1 VLVAL
6 QVGVRIDRSSPVPL
20 YHQLA
25 EQLSHAISSGELQ
38 PGDPF
43 ENEIAL
49 GERLSLSRPTVRRAI
64 QELVD
69 QGLLLRRRGLGTTV
83 AARKVHR
90 RAELTSLWDDLARAG
105 GEPRT
110 TVLSHE
116 LVEDEQAAAA
126 LDLPPDTVFLSVVR
140 VRCSGETPLAVLH
153 NYLPPGLNDLARE
166 QLEREGLYALLRER
180 GVRPVV
186 AHQSIGAR
194 MPTPAERKH
203 LAIRGSEPVL
213 TMTRSAFDATGKAVE
228 FGDHCYRASTYTIEV
243 MVDER

>member
-1 VLVAL
+1 MPTQLGI
-6 QVGVRIDRSSPVPL
+6 QIDRSSPVPL

-25 EQLSHAISSGELQ
+25 EQLRRAVTDGQLQ
-38 PGDPF
+38 PGDDF
-43 ENEIAL
+43 ENELAL
-49 GERLSLSRPTVRRAI
+49 AARLHLSRPTVRRAI

-105 GEPRT
+105 SRPRT
-110 TVLSHE
+110 RVLSHE
-116 LVEDEQAAAA
+116 LVQDERIAAAM
-126 LDLPPDTVFLSVVR
+126 DLPPDTEFVSIVR
-140 VRCSGETPLAVLH
+140 LRSSDDTPLAVLR
-153 NYLPPGLNDLARE
+153 NWLPPALNDVTAAE
-166 QLEREGLYALLRER
+166 LEDAGLYAVLRRR

-194 MPTPAERKH
+194 MPTAAERRH
-203 LAIRGSEPVL
+203 LGIRGSEPVL
-213 TMTRSAFDATGKAVE
+213 TMTRSAFDAVGNPVE
-228 FGDHCYRASTYTIEV
+228 FGDHCYRSASYSIDV